1 MEAVRKDVQVIRAT
15 NKEEESLVLRVAAYC
30 RVSTDSDDQMNS
42 FFAQMQYYNDYIRE
56 NDNMI
61 LVDIYADEGITGTS
75 LKKRDEFKRMLK
87 DAQNGKFDRVLVKS
101 VQRFARNSVECIESV
116 RALSLCGT
124 SVYFENDRIDTESMN
139 SEMMLYIKSA
149 FAQGESLSHSR
160 RMKLSIKMKMENG
173 TFYNATAPYGYRFE
187 NRELVIV
194 PEEAE
199 NVRLIFRLYCSGM
212 GANAIVEYMNRI
224 DTDGFDWNI
233 GRINWMLRNERYMG
247 DYVAGKTFTPTQLPL
262 RNRMNKGQEDMFYW
276 ENANEPI
283 ITKTQFYEAQEI
295 MAKRKKVFYQDTK
308 NKLFFSNKI
317 RCRKCGWIYRN
328 QNKRSGRIWVCS
340 KKGHAMTECHS
351 PSFKDEQLQGAFV
364 RAFNTLKQNQKV
376 VLDETIQQLQQLRAR
391 IIGSNDAIAEID
403 SEIAT
408 LTTQGKSCA
417 NLYANGGMAEVIYL
431 EKTDKIKKKITEL
444 RSRRLKLIGED
455 ENEKCIEELRQIKR
469 IINEVDGTIEDF
481 SEELFDS
488 MVESIFVE
496 QDGDVCF
503 KLKGEVELKIGRD
516 VWQTV

>member
-1 MEAVRKDVQVIRAT
+1 
-15 NKEEESLVLRVAAYC
+15 
-30 RVSTDSDDQMNS
+30 
-42 FFAQMQYYNDYIRE
+42 
-56 NDNMI
+56 
-61 LVDIYADEGITGTS
+61 
-75 LKKRDEFKRMLK
+75 
-87 DAQNGKFDRVLVKS
+87 
-101 VQRFARNSVECIESV
+101 
-116 RALSLCGT
+116 
-124 SVYFENDRIDTESMN
+124 
-139 SEMMLYIKSA
+139 
-149 FAQGESLSHSR
+149 
-160 RMKLSIKMKMENG
+160 
-173 TFYNATAPYGYRFE
+173 
-187 NRELVIV
+187 
-194 PEEAE
+194 
-199 NVRLIFRLYCSGM
+199 
-212 GANAIVEYMNRI
+212 
-224 DTDGFDWNI
+224 
-233 GRINWMLRNERYMG
+233 
-247 DYVAGKTFTPTQLPL
+247 
-262 RNRMNKGQEDMFYW
+262 
-276 ENANEPI
+276 
-283 ITKTQFYEAQEI
+283 
-295 MAKRKKVFYQDTK
+295 
-308 NKLFFSNKI
+308 
-317 RCRKCGWIYRN
+317 
-328 QNKRSGRIWVCS
+328 
-340 KKGHAMTECHS
+340 MTECHS
-351 PSFKDEQLQGAFV
+351 PSFKDEQLQVAFV

-503 KLKGEVELKIGRD
+503 KLKGELELKIGRD